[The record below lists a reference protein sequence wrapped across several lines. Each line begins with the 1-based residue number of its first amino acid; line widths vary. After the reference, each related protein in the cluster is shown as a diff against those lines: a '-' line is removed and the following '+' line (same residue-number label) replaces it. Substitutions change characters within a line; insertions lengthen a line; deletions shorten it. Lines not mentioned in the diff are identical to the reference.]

1 MPTFVVLTKL
11 SPEALKRPQSAEDL
25 GRQVTQ
31 RIHQEIPEAKWVGS
45 YALLGPYDYLDIF
58 DAPSEE
64 VAQKVTMLIRS
75 FGHAT
80 TETWVATPW
89 DRYLGLVRGL

>member
-11 SPEALKRPQSAEDL
+11 SPEALKKPQSAEDL

-31 RIHQEIPEAKWVGS
+31 RIHREVPEAKWVGS
-45 YALLGPYDYLDIF
+45 YALLGPFDYLDIF

-64 VAQKVTMLIRS
+64 VAQKVTLLIRS

-89 DRYLGLVRGL
+89 DRYVNLIQGL